1 MNFLDILVALF
12 FVLFIILLPIL
23 IFGYRNG
30 IAAKSKDH
38 HNRGC
43 WKALF
48 IIALIIFSAI
58 IIGVLLLILL
68 FGALS
73 GSFS

>member
-1 MNFLDILVALF
+1 MNFLDILVALCI
-12 FVLFIILLPIL
+12 VLFIILLPIL

-30 IAAKSKDH
+30 IATKSKDH

-48 IIALIIFSAI
+48 IIALIIFS
-58 IIGVLLLILL
+58 
-68 FGALS
+68 
-73 GSFS
+73 